1 MAIDKK
7 TLKEFILKNGKE
19 AVEANKSRMKN
30 LDEWNKR
37 FEALRSTACL
47 DKDVKSSPFYGASN
61 VGIPVDATVVYTI
74 LARLVRATWGES
86 PEIGVRPSDIKWAE
100 HLQNYINWQLW
111 NEMKMFIPLMMI
123 YQGTLIDGDKIV
135 KTVVEKDE
143 IFFDDDTILF
153 VDKKGNPY
161 VSKETG
167 AEVEAEDEDQPSIF
181 DNDGGE
187 SVEYKPKLVKDFKR
201 SRVVYYG
208 PKAINCPTKHI
219 IVPTD
224 ADTTDPSQIDWIIHE
239 FWKPYWWVAQKAEQ
253 YPEIFSKEGV
263 AALKKNKDKDRAME
277 QDPKLH
283 ILGVDQKTKTKRF
296 KFWEWH
302 GRYEDDKGD
311 AHELIALS
319 APDEKEF
326 MGFVPNR
333 FFFKRGRRQFVH
345 YTCFPQDGKFW
356 GKGIPEWLRGIRS
369 MLDAQ
374 INTGIDR
381 DTLYDN
387 MPIIF
392 DVLNSGFNP
401 TEHKLGVGKTWGL
414 RKITTDAIRR
424 LENSP
429 SPQQSILR
437 EEMMQDIIQ
446 KLFGITDYSLGAQGR
461 RGQAP
466 GAKTASGMTRMIEEG
481 NMRFDVI
488 IRLIQQESNPELAY
502 QVFSHFCMNRYSI
515 MKEKSLRKPRS
526 IFDPI
531 MNMSQ
536 DELNADFEYE
546 FKGNTQTVS
555 PQIEQQMLENL
566 YSLFT
571 KTQNPFVM
579 QDPDA
584 VHDLT
589 QAVIN
594 SCQVKAF
601 KIKSVDEFRRM
612 SATEQDKAKKI
623 QREAKKQYQQGQEEQ
638 QPEPA
643 MAGGESS
650 NG

>member
-1 MAIDKK
+1 MGIDRKK
-7 TLKEFILKNGKE
+7 LKEFILKQGKE
-19 AVEANKSRMKN
+19 AVESNRTRLKN
-30 LDEWNKR
+30 LDEWGKR

-47 DKDVKSSPFYGASN
+47 DKDVKQSPFYGASN
-61 VGIPVDATVVYTI
+61 VGIPIDATVVYTI
-74 LARLVRATWGES
+74 LARLVKATWGVS
-86 PEIGVRPSDIKWAE
+86 PEIGVRPSDIKHSE
-100 HLQNYINWQLW
+100 PLQAYINWQMW
-111 NEMKMFIPLMMI
+111 SEMKLFIPMMMW
-123 YQGTLIDGDKIV
+123 YQGALIDGDKIV
-135 KTVVEKDE
+135 KTAIEKDE
-143 IFFDDDTILF
+143 IFFDDDTLLF
-153 VDKKGNPY
+153 VNSKGDPY

-167 AEVEAEDEDQPSIF
+167 AEVEAEDEEQPSIF
-181 DNDGGE
+181 DNENGE
-187 SVEYKPKLVKDFKR
+187 VVEYKPKMVKDFKR

-224 ADTTDPSQIDWIIHE
+224 ADTTNPSEIEWIIHE

-253 YPEIFSKEGV
+253 YPEIFSRDAV
-263 AALKKNKDKDRAME
+263 ANLKKNKDKDRAME
-277 QDPKLH
+277 QDEKLKV
-283 ILGVDQKTKTKRF
+283 LGVDQKTKTKRF

-326 MGFVPNR
+326 MGYVPNR
-333 FFFKRGRRQFVH
+333 FYFKRGRRQFVH

-356 GKGIPEWLRGIRS
+356 GKGVPEWLRGIRS

-392 DVLNSGFNP
+392 DLLNSGFNP
-401 TEHKLGVGKTWGL
+401 SEHKFGVGKTWGL
-414 RKITTDAIRR
+414 RKITPDAIRR

-429 SPQQSILR
+429 SPQNSILR

-466 GAKTASGMTRMIEEG
+466 GAKTSGGMAQMIQEG

-488 IRLIQQESNPELAY
+488 IRLVQQESNPELAY
-502 QVFSHFCMNRYSI
+502 QIFSHFCMNRYSI
-515 MKEKSLRKPRS
+515 MKEKNLRKPKS

-531 MNMSQ
+531 MNMSE
-536 DELNADFEYE
+536 DELNSDFEYE
-546 FKGNTQTVS
+546 FKGNTQTVN
-555 PQIEQQMLENL
+555 PQIEQQAMVSL
-566 YSLFT
+566 YELFT

-589 QAVIN
+589 EGVIN
-594 SCQVKAF
+594 SSQVKCF
-601 KIKSVDEFRRM
+601 RIKSVDDFRKM
-612 SATEQDKAKKI
+612 SATEPKKAQQIVQGATK
-623 QREAKKQYQQGQEEQ
+623 AHQQGQEEQ
-638 QPEPA
+638 QPEPSE
-643 MAGGESS
+643 AGMGAQ
-650 NG
+650 